1 MEPLETKKRPAARKI
16 RKVVLIITLSLIGLC
31 LLLIAVSALSNLG
44 LPQSSAVIET
54 LSEADKIRLAETTHL
69 RQAVGDAVWP
79 GWGQADIPAIVYNE
93 SYAFLVG
100 YPQPPAGWVKVPS
113 GLKRG
118 GEWEIVP
125 GDTFDNQPYYR
136 QRLTDP
142 NITPQAFTVRVG
154 QRWVSSLQTLDWAKI
169 SLIQPIR
176 QDLPDVLRP
185 IFPYRLFI
193 GQLLSGSEKYISLS
207 AHEAFHAYQGME
219 APERFAAAENASV
232 QYENQYPWGDQ
243 SLRDDWQKELDL
255 LTQALRTDDQ
265 AALIDLTRQFN
276 QLRAQRRESAGLSP
290 ELVNYEQQR
299 EWLEG
304 LARYAELEVW
314 RLATAS
320 SYSPITDTAKL
331 TDFDHYAGFDTRWS
345 QEVGQISRM
354 AGDQGDGRFYY
365 TGMAQAYL
373 LDRLMPDWKQKAFAA
388 DTSLE
393 NLLMTA
399 SAGRQ

>member
-1 MEPLETKKRPAARKI
+1 MNAEKRTTTQKVRKG
-16 RKVVLIITLSLIGLC
+16 LIIAFLSLIGVFF
-31 LLLIAVSALSNLG
+31 LLIAISAISNLG
-44 LPQSSAVIET
+44 LPQSSAVVET

-69 RQAVGDAVWP
+69 RQAVGNAVWP
-79 GWGQADIPAIVYNE
+79 GWGTADIPAIAYNE

-100 YPQPPAGWVKVPS
+100 YPQPPAGWVKVPA
-113 GLKRG
+113 GLTRG

-154 QRWVSSLQTLDWAKI
+154 QRWVSSLQALEWAKI

-176 QDLPDVLRP
+176 QDLPDFLRP
-185 IFPYRLFI
+185 FFPYRLFI
-193 GQLLSGSEKYISLS
+193 GQLLSGSDGYISLS

-219 APERFAAAENASV
+219 APERFAAAENSSIR
-232 QYENQYPWGDQ
+232 YENQYSWEDQ
-243 SLRDDWQKELDL
+243 SLKGDWQKELDL
-255 LTQALRTDDQ
+255 LTQALQTDDLT
-265 AALIDLTRQFN
+265 AFTNLTRQFL
-276 QLRAQRRESAGLSP
+276 QLRAQRRESARLSP

-304 LARYAELEVW
+304 LARYAELEIW
-314 RLATAS
+314 RLAATS
-320 SYSPITDTAKL
+320 DYFPISDTAKL

-354 AGDQGDGRFYY
+354 AGNQGDGRFYY

-388 DTSLE
+388 DISLE
-393 NLLMTA
+393 KLLMTA
-399 SAGRQ
+399 SQGRQ